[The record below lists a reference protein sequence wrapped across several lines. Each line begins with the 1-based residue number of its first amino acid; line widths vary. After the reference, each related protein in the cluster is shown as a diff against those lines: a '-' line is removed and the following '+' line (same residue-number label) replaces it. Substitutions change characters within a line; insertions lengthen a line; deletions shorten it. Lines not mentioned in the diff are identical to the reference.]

1 MKELLKSCGD
11 TGLDATPH
19 NWFCFDNE
27 AFRFLARVM
36 NDLPFTEEEKA
47 TYATSW
53 TRSVNET
60 MKVFSH
66 PSLKQPHR
74 ILNTTSVNDARRT
87 IVTLAKPMA
96 AFIAKINE
104 NITDLKATQEIIAS
118 KELLTKELVGK
129 LKFNG
134 TTLEKEDLDYPRTVC
149 SHGSYISRFLFL
161 LSA

>member
-1 MKELLKSCGD
+1 MLKKLLKSCGD

-36 NDLPFTEEEKA
+36 NKLPFTEEEKA

-53 TRSVNET
+53 THSVKET

-66 PSLKQPHR
+66 PTLKEPHR

-96 AFIAKINE
+96 AFIAKTVSGQI
-104 NITDLKATQEIIAS
+104 DLRIS
-118 KELLTKELVGK
+118 M
-129 LKFNG
+129 N
-134 TTLEKEDLDYPRTVC
+134 LER
-149 SHGSYISRFLFL
+149 I
-161 LSA
+161 